1 MTQKRKPVFYTA
13 KKTAKVKDIWAV
25 KPKPLAP
32 KAQIGTIQGRTPGSI
47 LEWNVS
53 QALDALGWGYDYQH
67 SLAGGWEHLPGSQVL
82 DFLVYTPGLPTP
94 LNVNGRYW
102 HTGIHADPLDFMQI
116 KKLMYGKCQIPVVIW
131 EENCQTIADATAWL
145 RQHLGIG

>member
-1 MTQKRKPVFYTA
+1 MAKQKPVFYTS

-25 KPKPLAP
+25 KPKVVKP
-32 KAQIGTIQGRTPGSI
+32 KPQMGLIQGRTPGSS

-53 QALDALGWGYDYQH
+53 QALDALGWSYRYQY
-67 SLAGGWEHLPGSQVL
+67 SIAGGSQGLPGGQVL

-102 HTGIHADPLDFMQI
+102 HTGIHADPLDVMKI
-116 KKLMYGKCQIPVVIW
+116 KGLMYNRVKDPLIIW
-131 EENCQTIADATAWL
+131 EENCGTVEDATAFL
-145 RQHLGIG
+145 RQKLGAR